1 MPNLQKIIN
10 LIKKTGDKAIILDEN
25 GEPSYVIMTLFDYER
40 LILGKAGVAGLTED
54 EFLDKINR
62 DIEIWKESKSE
73 PEIGHLP
80 LDQYD
85 FSQKLEESGDNYFKK
100 HLNLEEKE
108 EDQYYFEPVE

>member
-25 GEPSYVIMTLFDYER
+25 GEVNYVIMTLSDYER
-40 LILGKAGVAGLTED
+40 LVLGKAGVAGLTED

-85 FSQKLEESGDNYFKK
+85 FSRKLEADGGGYLKDR
-100 HLNLEEKE
+100 LNLEEKE